1 MGELDRVAQVPGGLH
16 RRRSRGGDIRR
27 AGKPVGGLL
36 PDPAIDG
43 RRSAMTA
50 DERGRLPVVVR
61 DELSESVL
69 SAFGARLEP
78 CRRAA
83 VQACALGPR
92 QSLVRHLPDQDVTKG
107 HTILTGMTDEIFHLT
122 PLDVRRYEFGRVMR
136 GYDPERVDQFREQVA
151 DELERLTRLNQELE
165 QKARGFHDQLKSFR
179 ERDKALN
186 EALVSA
192 QQLRAEMRDQS
203 ERESQLVLR
212 EAQAQAEGILAN
224 AQSDIRRAEDELAA
238 LDRFRRNYLT
248 QLRVF
253 VERQLAE
260 ITAAEA
266 APTIQRT
273 RTE

>member
-1 MGELDRVAQVPGGLH
+1 
-16 RRRSRGGDIRR
+16 
-27 AGKPVGGLL
+27 
-36 PDPAIDG
+36 
-43 RRSAMTA
+43 
-50 DERGRLPVVVR
+50 
-61 DELSESVL
+61 
-69 SAFGARLEP
+69 
-78 CRRAA
+78 
-83 VQACALGPR
+83 
-92 QSLVRHLPDQDVTKG
+92 
-107 HTILTGMTDEIFHLT
+107 MTDEIFHLT

-192 QQLRAEMRDQS
+192 QQLRSEMRDQS

-212 EAQAQAEGILAN
+212 EAQAQADSILAN
-224 AQSDIRRAEDELAA
+224 AQGDIRRAEDELAA

-260 ITAAEA
+260 INAAEA
-266 APTIQRT
+266 APTIQRS
-273 RTE
+273 RSE